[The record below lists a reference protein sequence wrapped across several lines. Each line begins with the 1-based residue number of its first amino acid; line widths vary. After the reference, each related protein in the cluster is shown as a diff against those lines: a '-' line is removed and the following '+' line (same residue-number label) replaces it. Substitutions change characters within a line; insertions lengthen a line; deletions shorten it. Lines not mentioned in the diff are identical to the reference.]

1 MSGDIH
7 DPRFIMQYPMPYLDH
22 APNLPDNDMDH
33 AMEVASNQPGRS
45 GIDRSDVSMDISQ
58 ADSDED
64 NMQEVSD
71 EIKIQI
77 KQIQVDDDPIEMTG
91 DGPKIL
97 IYHSHSRE
105 SYRQD
110 PNDPYKEASAE
121 AFRTDDLN
129 HSIIKVGTALAKEL
143 TKRGLQFSMTRPT
156 MKRGTTTHPIPNL
169 LKPCKNEW
177 LNTIL

>member
-1 MSGDIH
+1 
-7 DPRFIMQYPMPYLDH
+7 
-22 APNLPDNDMDH
+22 
-33 AMEVASNQPGRS
+33 
-45 GIDRSDVSMDISQ
+45 
-58 ADSDED
+58 
-64 NMQEVSD
+64 MQEVSD

-97 IYHSHSRE
+97 IYHSHSRI
-105 SYRQD
+105 YRQD

-143 TKRGLQFSMTRPT
+143 TKRGIAVLHDKTNHE
-156 MKRGTTTHPIPNL
+156 KGTTTHPIPNL
-169 LKPCKNEW
+169 
-177 LNTIL
+177 